1 MEGTDLAVEYQKF
14 LSGIT
19 NLGLNLLTV
28 KFLGLYGIV
37 LSTIVSM
44 VIISAPWITSNIF
57 KLIFKR
63 SAKDYVV
70 RLGYYFLTAV
80 IATLITNLVIGLIP
94 GDGWIGFIVKA
105 AVCVLASNIV
115 VVLMLFKIPEF
126 SDAVSLIA
134 RMLHIE
140 KFVQRIQK
148 K

>member
-1 MEGTDLAVEYQKF
+1 MMASVYKDAGGIWHEDRFRPL

-63 SAKDYVV
+63 SAKDYIV
-70 RLGYYFLTAV
+70 RLSYYL
-80 IATLITNLVIGLIP
+80 IGLIP
-94 GDGWIGFIVKA
+94 GEGWVGFIVKA
-105 AVCVLASNIV
+105 AVCVLISNAVI
-115 VVLMLFKIPEF
+115 VLMLFKIPEF

-134 RMLHIE
+134 RMFHIE
-140 KFVQRIQK
+140 KLVQRIQQK
-148 K
+148 

>member
-1 MEGTDLAVEYQKF
+1 M
-14 LSGIT
+14 
-19 NLGLNLLTV
+19 TV